1 MINSCVSVSAC
12 MYAVL
17 NMGYT
22 PSQFISLSRKD
33 RNFIIACIQIKLDE
47 EEKGRKKA
55 ERKGGR

>member
-1 MINSCVSVSAC
+1 

-22 PSQFISLSRKD
+22 PSQFINLSRKD

-47 EEKGRKKA
+47 EEEARKKA
-55 ERKGGR
+55 ERKGRR